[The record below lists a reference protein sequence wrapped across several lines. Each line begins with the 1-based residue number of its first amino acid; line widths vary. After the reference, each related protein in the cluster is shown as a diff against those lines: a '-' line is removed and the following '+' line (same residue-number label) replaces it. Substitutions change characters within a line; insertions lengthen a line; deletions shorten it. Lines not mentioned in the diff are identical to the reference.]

1 MTLGTLLFNIGI
13 VAIVL
18 TGIMVFLIKNHKN
31 ILTSF
36 LQNFCGALFIFSG
49 WVKAVDPLGTA
60 YKMEQYFDE
69 FYTTFT
75 DTWFSFIA
83 PLFPVFADYS
93 IWFSLFMIIFE
104 IVLGVM
110 LIIGAKPKFTA
121 WAFFLLVAFFTVL
134 TGFTFLT
141 GYVPPDANFFELGSW
156 AAYDKN
162 NMKVTDCGCFGD
174 FIKLEP
180 KISFFKDIFLLFPS
194 VYFLFAWDSM
204 HQLFS
209 KKVRSIITAVSTGIL
224 IAYCLNNYM
233 YDLPKM
239 DFRPFKKD
247 ADIRATREAEEDA
260 AANVKILSWKLKNK
274 TDYKIVEVPH
284 DVYMKTFTKDYP
296 KSDWEIIE
304 QLKTEPSIESTKIS
318 EMEFEDINESYDVT
332 FDILDDTNASLM
344 VVCYKLKADVD
355 VVKSIVQDTS
365 YQVDTIFIEGF
376 EDSLQLVKRIDK
388 INPKEVSSYVYN
400 WDPTY
405 LKNFKEKIL
414 PLSNKAINDGVA
426 VRIMI
431 GGADTDMI
439 KALEKE
445 VGFNGVQ
452 FCKADDILLKTIVRS
467 NPGVVLWKDGK
478 ILDKWHIKRL
488 PDYNV
493 IKNKF

>member
-60 YKMEQYFDE
+60 YKLEQYFDE
-69 FYTTFT
+69 FYTTFI
-75 DTWFSFIA
+75 DTWFSFLA
-83 PLFPVFADYS
+83 PAFPVLADYS
-93 IWFSLFMIIFE
+93 IWFSLIMIIFE

-110 LIIGAKPKFTA
+110 LIIGAKPKFSA

-141 GYVPPDANFFELGSW
+141 GYVPPDANFFEFGSW
-156 AAYDKN
+156 AAYDNN

-194 VYFLFAWDSM
+194 VYFLYAWDSM
-204 HQLFS
+204 HQMFS
-209 KKVRSIITAVSTGIL
+209 KKVRAIITAVSTGIL

-233 YDLPKM
+233 FDLPKM

-260 AANVKILSWKLKNK
+260 AANVKILSWKLKNRSDGK
-274 TDYKIVEVPH
+274 LVEVPH
-284 DVYMKTFTKDYP
+284 DIYMKTFTKDYP
-296 KSDWEIIE
+296 KADWEIVE
-304 QLKTEPSIESTKIS
+304 QLKTEPDIESTKIS
-318 EMEFEDINESYDVT
+318 EMEFEDVNESYDVT
-332 FDILDDTNASLM
+332 FDILDDSKPSLM

-365 YQVDTIFIEGF
+365 YIQDTVSVDGF
-376 EDSLQLVKRIDK
+376 EDSIHIVKRIDEIK
-388 INPKEVSSYVYN
+388 HQDVSSYVYH
-400 WDPTY
+400 WDPRY
-405 LKNFKEKIL
+405 LKDFKEKIL
-414 PLSNKAINDGVA
+414 PLSNSALKEGVP
-426 VRIMI
+426 VRVMI

-445 VGFNGVQ
+445 VGFQDVQ

-478 ILDKWHIKRL
+478 ILEKWHIKRL